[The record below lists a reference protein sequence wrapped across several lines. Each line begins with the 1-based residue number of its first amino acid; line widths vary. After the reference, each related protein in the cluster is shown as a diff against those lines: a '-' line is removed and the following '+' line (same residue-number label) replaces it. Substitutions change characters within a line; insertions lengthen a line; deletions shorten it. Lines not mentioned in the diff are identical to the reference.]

1 MFPNLSETLSVSR
14 IGREILLIR
23 VEIGIR
29 KGLPNF
35 QILGLASQNTK
46 ESRDRLRLA
55 IESAGFIFPF
65 ATIIVNLYPNHK
77 PKKVSFFDLA
87 ITLGILEASGQWQNP
102 FPQRI
107 LALGS
112 VSLSGRIHAS
122 EELLE
127 LLWASPKT
135 KETIFLIPSELRER
149 HLPEANYIYL
159 SSLEEIKEIDWL
171 PEIIT
176 FPPLEET
183 EPESTWD
190 KEILNPSQMLAFSG
204 LCYSLLGRHHALMV
218 GNPGTGKT
226 KLAQLVSQMQPSW
239 QPSDL
244 NLDEGIPLSARYC
257 LNGKVKPRPFR
268 QPHHT
273 TTEQALVGGGS
284 SLTLGEVSLAH
295 GGILFL
301 DELTLFRE
309 KAIESLREPMEAGK
323 IEHAR
328 VLTRETLPA
337 DCTVIAAL
345 NPCPCGNYLGIKTC
359 HCSKKQ
365 IRDYLRKISGPF
377 LDRISIHIHLFNQ
390 NESRTVEV
398 VREDYRRKLNEAM
411 DFRMARLVEERKRE
425 VFSSPA
431 ERMNGGFEKSLL
443 RFSYRQKQNTMQ
455 LARTIADFNLSST
468 VKEQHLLEAYEFV
481 QNSLFFEDLN

>member
-1 MFPNLSETLSVSR
+1 MFPNLSETLSVSL

-29 KGLPNF
+29 KGLPLF

-55 IESAGFIFPF
+55 IESSGFVFPF

-87 ITLGILEASGQWQNP
+87 IALGILEASGQWQNP
-102 FPQRI
+102 YPQHI

-135 KETIFLIPSELRER
+135 KETIFLIPSELRGR
-149 HLPEANYIYL
+149 HLPEGNYIYL
-159 SSLEEIKEIDWL
+159 SSLAEIKEMEWT
-171 PEIIT
+171 PEILT
-176 FPPLEET
+176 FSHLEEN
-183 EPESTWD
+183 EAESAWE
-190 KEILNPSQMLAFSG
+190 KEVLSPSQMFAFSG

-226 KLAQLVSQMQPSW
+226 KLAKLVSQIQPSW
-239 QPSDL
+239 HPADL
-244 NLDEGIPLSARYC
+244 NSYEGIPLSTRYSQD
-257 LNGKVKPRPFR
+257 GKIKPRPFR

-284 SLTLGEVSLAH
+284 SLMLGEVSLAH

-337 DCTVIAAL
+337 DCIVIAAL
-345 NPCPCGNYLGIKTC
+345 NPCPCGNYLGQKNC

-377 LDRISIHIHLFNQ
+377 LDRISIHLHLFSKK
-390 NESRTVEV
+390 ESRNIEV
-398 VREDYRRKLNEAM
+398 FREDYRKKLNEAM
-411 DFRMARLVEERKRE
+411 EFRMARIEAEAKLKVIPAPTDGAKER
-425 VFSSPA
+425 
-431 ERMNGGFEKSLL
+431 FETSLS

-455 LARTIADFNLSST
+455 LARTIADFNLSPT
-468 VKEQHLLEAYEFV
+468 ITEQHLLEAYEFV